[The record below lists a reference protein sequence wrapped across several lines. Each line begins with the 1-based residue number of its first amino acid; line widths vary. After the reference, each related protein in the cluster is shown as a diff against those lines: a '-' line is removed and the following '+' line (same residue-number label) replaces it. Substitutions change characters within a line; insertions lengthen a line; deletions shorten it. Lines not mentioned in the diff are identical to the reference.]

1 MYYYYL
7 NVLKERNWSGSKA
20 CTWGILKNISLNSLR
35 QNKHTTST
43 IHNGGW
49 HFSFIGGESRV
60 IEKLEAYAHQEYNT
74 PYYKENVKNNM
85 ESNMDPFFRGG
96 LQIVPLDSSYPKYIM
111 ENLDKFE
118 SLVKK

>member
-1 MYYYYL
+1 
-7 NVLKERNWSGSKA
+7 
-20 CTWGILKNISLNSLR
+20 
-35 QNKHTTST
+35 
-43 IHNGGW
+43 
-49 HFSFIGGESRV
+49 V

-74 PYYKENVKNNM
+74 SYYKENVKNNM

-96 LQIVPLDSSYPKYIM
+96 LQIVPIDSSYPKYIM